1 MAFQV
6 GTVVEGTVT
15 AITKFGAF
23 VELPD
28 GTTGLVHISEIA
40 DTYVTDIN
48 QYIKIKDKVRVK
60 VINID
65 QNGRVALSIKQA
77 DPSYHRKS
85 HHTPSPPPN
94 FEDKLAKFMKESE
107 ERQHELKK
115 NLEGKRGAKGTR
127 S

>member
-48 QYIKIKDKVRVK
+48 QFIKIKDKVRVK

-85 HHTPSPPPN
+85 HHTPPPPPN

>member
-23 VELPD
+23 VELPE
-28 GTTGLVHISEIA
+28 GATGLVHISEVA

-48 QYIKIKDKVRVK
+48 QFLKVNDKVKVK
-60 VINID
+60 IINID
-65 QNGRVALSIKQA
+65 EKGRIALSIKQA
-77 DPSYHRKS
+77 NPSYHPKS
-85 HHTPSPPPN
+85 HHAPPPPSN

-127 S
+127 G